1 MPMAYAIDHEGTVSA
16 LPPPMQIF
24 LLTEGVTIQ
33 AALTLAANLG
43 IADLLAEGPQTS
55 DSLAG
60 QRPHILRHCA
70 ECFAS

>member
-1 MPMAYAIDHEGTVSA
+1 MPMAYAIDHDGTVST

-43 IADLLAEGPQTS
+43 ISAA
-55 DSLAG
+55 
-60 QRPHILRHCA
+60 
-70 ECFAS
+70 